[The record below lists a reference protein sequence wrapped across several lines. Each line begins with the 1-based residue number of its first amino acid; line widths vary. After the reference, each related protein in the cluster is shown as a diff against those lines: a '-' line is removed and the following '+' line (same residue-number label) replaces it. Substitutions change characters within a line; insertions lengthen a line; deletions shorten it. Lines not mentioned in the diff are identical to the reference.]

1 MACDFETLKY
11 QTETFIF
18 VVACMTHNLPN
29 ISSLLPSTTADF
41 PATQDLYMPCECVR
55 VIRSV
60 RSGFF
65 FPLLGLFLSSNL
77 VVTGWSGGV
86 LNFIFRHRCIH
97 TYIEMK
103 MWRNR
108 LFLCYELVFA
118 YTLFSFFTPFLR
130 FVETCVHTKS
140 CISILKY
147 GFPCLNVCETVL
159 LFVAKKRNKK
169 NVLCV
174 LKHANRLKALIMYFP
189 T

>member
-1 MACDFETLKY
+1 MYDT
-11 QTETFIF
+11 Q
-18 VVACMTHNLPN
+18 
-29 ISSLLPSTTADF
+29 
-41 PATQDLYMPCECVR
+41 PAEYFFLTSIYD
-55 VIRSV
+55 
-60 RSGFF
+60 SGFSCDTRFIHAMWMCSCNSFGSFWF
-65 FPLLGLFLSSNL
+65 FFSLLGLFLSSNL